1 MVSYKKFVIALG
13 LATQMVMGQ
22 RPMNESI
29 CDYYTTALLMNNTA
43 ANQMTLL
50 TLVVNTAVIGNYT
63 QPNVGIM
70 VPGILASGQM
80 QEGVPIDLLK
90 YFNGSLMSTN
100 VGGNPRSVNFL
111 DDGGAAPLMMNKPA
125 NGNSSAQYF
134 LLTHLYQYFGALLG
148 CSMQGTGG
156 VFSGYQGDPSQYQ
169 IHKFMNL
176 SKPEMDYFITQVGL
190 SAASFGVATSDVE
203 AVGMALNDTFN
214 MRCSPPTVVIPA
226 QGSQLQ
232 AICINPDCPL
242 ASGAVCAQYEMAATM
257 SASAMS
263 SGASMSGTA
272 GASMTGSMGSG
283 TSGSAAA
290 GSVPANGG
298 TSVGSSVSVT
308 WGLFTAAIF
317 CVVGAALV

>member
-1 MVSYKKFVIALG
+1 MVSYKKILIAFG
-13 LATQMVMGQ
+13 VAAPVVMGQ
-22 RPMNESI
+22 RPMNTSI

-43 ANQMTLL
+43 ENQMTLL
-50 TLVVNTAVIGNYT
+50 TLIVNTAVIGNYT

-80 QEGVPIDLLK
+80 QEGVPVDLLQ

-100 VGGNPRSVNFL
+100 VNGNRGSVNFL

-125 NGNSSAQYF
+125 NTNSSAQYF

-190 SAASFGVATSDVE
+190 SAASFGAATSDVE

-242 ASGAVCAQYEMAATM
+242 ASGAVCAQYSMAATM
-257 SASAMS
+257 SAMS
-263 SGASMSGTA
+263 SGSMSG
-272 GASMTGSMGSG
+272 ASATGSMGAG

-298 TSVGSSVSVT
+298 TSAGSVVSVT
-308 WGLFTAAIF
+308 LGLFTAAVLCI
-317 CVVGAALV
+317 VGAALVL

>member
-13 LATQMVMGQ
+13 LAAQVVMGQ
-22 RPMNESI
+22 RPMNTSI

-43 ANQMTLL
+43 ENQMTLL
-50 TLVVNTAVIGNYT
+50 TLIVNTAVIGNYT

-70 VPGILASGQM
+70 DPGILASGQM
-80 QEGVPIDLLK
+80 QEGAPVDLLR

-100 VGGNPRSVNFL
+100 VNGKAGTVNFL
-111 DDGGAAPLMMNKPA
+111 DDGGATPLMMNKPA
-125 NGNSSAQYF
+125 NTNSSAQYF

-190 SAASFGVATSDVE
+190 SAASFGAATSDVE

-242 ASGAVCAQYEMAATM
+242 ASGAVCAQYDMAATM
-257 SASAMS
+257 SASM
-263 SGASMSGTA
+263 SGAIA
-272 GASMTGSMGSG
+272 TGSMGSG

-298 TSVGSSVSVT
+298 TSAGSVVS
-308 WGLFTAAIF
+308 
-317 CVVGAALV
+317 

>member
-13 LATQMVMGQ
+13 LAAQMVMGQ
-22 RPMNESI
+22 RPMNVSI

-43 ANQMTLL
+43 ENQMTLL

-100 VGGNPRSVNFL
+100 VGGKAGSVNFL

-148 CSMQGTGG
+148 CSMEGTGG

-242 ASGAVCAQYEMAATM
+242 ASGAVCAQYDMAATM
-257 SASAMS
+257 SAMS
-263 SGASMSGTA
+263 SGASMSGSA

-298 TSVGSSVSVT
+298 TSVGNVVSVT
-308 WGLFTAAIF
+308 WGLFTAVVL
-317 CVVGAALV
+317 CVVGALSVF